1 MISLKEPVSGDYFVN
16 RIDLLK
22 NLHSIYP
29 TDNVALIGP
38 RRIGK
43 SSVAKQFLSTLPD
56 KNIIKIMFDVQENIG
71 TPGKFA
77 MRLLRSFMF
86 AYYEVVSKKDAYAIA
101 DMEMDPG
108 ALMTVAGEL
117 NSQRLQELS
126 RFLVSYYPPKPDNE
140 REVLSRILNF
150 IEDFSVEMGM
160 NTAVVLDE
168 FQCIVDLNKYKGFE
182 NGNLLGFLRGIVSK
196 HNRVWYLFTGSA
208 VRIMYDIFGNK
219 DAPFLGRVRLFNI
232 SGFNKNDTIELLDKC
247 VEKPTSSEA
256 INFLYAL
263 TKGHPF
269 YVVVIIGTSE
279 RLAVNSEIISKKDV
293 ENAFIRELS
302 KGLLDIHCRY
312 FFESSLEKT
321 GTFLKEVLRT
331 LSNGPLTMTEL
342 ARKVGRVP
350 GSLTDTIKKL
360 KNLDLIGKDKKKYHI
375 SDDILVCWIKNVYG
389 YDEIRFDVVKKKIRE
404 NYEEY
409 FAKLTS
415 ETGIYFE
422 SYLREM
428 LSKFDN
434 QRYQGNRLPRF
445 DKVQGVNSFDHEGE
459 VFGKPSNIEID
470 ALCLGRENWICE
482 FKYKKKSVKK
492 QDIDLLIRK
501 KIFLEK
507 KTNIEIHKMVFIA
520 KSGFS
525 EYALKSDT
533 WCLTLQD
540 INKLLSLLNMKKV
553 SEVFKMDEL

>member
-16 RIDLLK
+16 RIALLK

-43 SSVAKQFLSTLPD
+43 SSVAKQSLSTLPD
-56 KNIIKIMFDVQENIG
+56 KNTIKIIFDVQENIG

-101 DMEMDPG
+101 DMEMDPSV
-108 ALMTVAGEL
+108 LMTVAAEL
-117 NSQRLQELS
+117 DSKRLQELS
-126 RFLVSYYPPKPDNE
+126 RFLVSYYPPTPDNE

-168 FQCIVDLNKYKGFE
+168 FQCIIDLNKYKGFE

-196 HNRVWYLFTGSA
+196 QNRIWYLFTGSA
-208 VRIMYDIFGNK
+208 VRIMYNIFGDE

-232 SGFNKNDTIELLDKC
+232 SGFNKNDTIELLYKC
-247 VEKPTSSEA
+247 VEKPISSEA

-279 RLAVNSEIISKKDV
+279 RLAANSKMISKKDV

-321 GTFLKEVLRT
+321 GTFLKEVLRA
-331 LSNGPLTMTEL
+331 LSDGPLTITEL
-342 ARKVGRVP
+342 ARKVGRVS

-360 KNLDLIGKDKKKYHI
+360 KNLDLIVKDRKKYHI
-375 SDDILVCWIKNVYG
+375 SDDILICWIKNVYG
-389 YDEIRFDVVKKKIRE
+389 YDEIRFDVVKKKFGKITK
-404 NYEEY
+404 NI
-409 FAKLTS
+409 LQ
-415 ETGIYFE
+415 
-422 SYLREM
+422 
-428 LSKFDN
+428 N
-434 QRYQGNRLPRF
+434 LPRKPEF
-445 DKVQGVNSFDHEGE
+445 TLKVIC
-459 VFGKPSNIEID
+459 GK
-470 ALCLGRENWICE
+470 C
-482 FKYKKKSVKK
+482 
-492 QDIDLLIRK
+492 
-501 KIFLEK
+501 
-507 KTNIEIHKMVFIA
+507 
-520 KSGFS
+520 
-525 EYALKSDT
+525 
-533 WCLTLQD
+533 
-540 INKLLSLLNMKKV
+540 
-553 SEVFKMDEL
+553 